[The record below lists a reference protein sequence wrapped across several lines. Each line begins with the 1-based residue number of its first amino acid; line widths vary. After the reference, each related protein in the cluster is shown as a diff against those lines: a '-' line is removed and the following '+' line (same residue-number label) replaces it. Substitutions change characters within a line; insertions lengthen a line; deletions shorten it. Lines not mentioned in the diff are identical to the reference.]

1 MIWIIAGVVVLVVGV
16 GLVLM
21 NLRSIGA
28 RVAAYAVK
36 KAVEQSDLPADQK
49 RGLMTRVDQLREDFI
64 EGRITDEQLK
74 RIGLEIFEGPL
85 LPVGVVLFIEQEHVA
100 KSGLSA
106 EEKAEAKVTLRRL
119 SRGVIEKTI
128 PLRAIEPMFAGI
140 SAPDEQGKSHIKKHL
155 TDTEIRDFLTLA
167 QREADKAKVPAEPLE
182 IDLVKELDA
191 AIERGMKE
199 PLETPF

>member
-1 MIWIIAGVVVLVVGV
+1 MIWIIAGVVLLALGVGV
-16 GLVLM
+16 VLM

-28 RVAAYAVK
+28 RIAAYAVK
-36 KAVEQSDLPADQK
+36 KAVEQSDLPANQK
-49 RGLMTRVDQLREDFI
+49 AGLIARVDQLREDFV

-74 RIGLEIFEGPL
+74 RIGLEVLEGPL

-167 QREADKAKVPAEPLE
+167 QREVDKAKVPSEPLE

>member
-49 RGLMTRVDQLREDFI
+49 AGLMTRVDQLREDFVD
-64 EGRITDEQLK
+64 GRISDDQLK

-106 EEKAEAKVTLRRL
+106 QEKADAKVTLQRL
-119 SRGVIEKTI
+119 ARGVIEKTI
-128 PLRAIEPMFAGI
+128 PLRAIESMFAGI
-140 SAPDEQGKSHIKKHL
+140 SAPDEQGKPQIKKHL